1 MNLLIYILLKIHI
14 KIYINIIFVVIYNYK
29 YYLIKTIIVYN
40 KNGHI

>member
-1 MNLLIYILLKIHI
+1 MNLLIYILL